1 MSRPDETLTLS
12 RNPAAPQ
19 PGDATGAAVRAPAR
33 SPLIATRLCAPSMPD
48 RCIPRPRLLDALV
61 KGARRLT
68 VIHGPAGFGKTTLAL
83 QWRTRLREEGKPVA
97 WLSMDENDNDPLRF
111 LAYLIEAIRSAE
123 PSLGADLVSLLE
135 SQSPNIAGFILTEL
149 VNQFHDYGEEFYL
162 FLDDWHLVKDRK
174 SEEAIAFLLEHAPAN
189 LHLVITS
196 RSRPTLPLLKLMV
209 RNEVTEIQAADL
221 RFDLAESERFF
232 HDLAIGESDLK
243 ALLDTTEGWVAA
255 LQLAMISLRA
265 TGDREG
271 LFRWISGKH
280 HAVGDY
286 LTESVLDSLPP
297 ELLDFLLDTSI
308 LGRFC
313 GALCGA
319 VSGTANGVALLQRVE
334 QLQLFII
341 PLDDEREWFRY
352 HHLFARHLQRRLE
365 RDHPE
370 RIRGLHLTASAWFE
384 AQGLAE
390 EAVSHALAAGDSA
403 RAINIVETSA
413 MWFVERSYMATLLGL
428 VAKLPQDQLAA
439 RPLLQTAIAWSN
451 CLIHRAGEA
460 MTALRHIEDWI
471 AAHAV
476 ADDAELAREAKVIRA
491 CIEIYADRIE
501 GVEALARP
509 ALTDAEALR
518 PWIVAV
524 AANILTYVLMHSH
537 QYEEAI
543 ELQRWARPVHERVD
557 GPFSQIYGHCFAGMA
572 AYEMGRHADAET
584 SFREALRVARERA
597 GPHSHAARLAGAML
611 GKMVYEYDQLA
622 EAEPLLEDS
631 IALGVEGGVVDYS
644 LASYVCYARLIA
656 LRGEEERAL
665 AILDEGERTARLL
678 AQERLTASVAA
689 ERVRLFAGMGE
700 VRRRSIDAAPADTSL
715 PDDSDG
721 IAAEVWEAR
730 RIAAVRQALADGRP
744 QDAQSLLDP
753 LFEYATRQG
762 QFALARTAFVL
773 RGIAHEIKG
782 NARAAEDALLV
793 ALDCCRAPRAIRPFL
808 DEGPRVVAILER
820 LRGQSRRLQSGTL
833 PRPLQAHIGRILEAA
848 RKHAAPHAD
857 ARGREP
863 ERAAPADAGLPEP
876 LKAREIDV
884 LRLVAEGQSNK
895 EIARYLGIG
904 VDTVKW
910 YLKAIYGKLGV
921 CRRMQAITEAR
932 RLGLIA

>member
-1 MSRPDETLTLS
+1 MTS
-12 RNPAAPQ
+12 
-19 PGDATGAAVRAPAR
+19 AVRSPVR
-33 SPLIATRLCAPSMPD
+33 SPLIATRLCAPSMPE
-48 RCIPRPRLLDALV
+48 RCIPRPRLLDMLQ
-61 KGARRLT
+61 KGALRLT

-135 SQSPNIAGFILTEL
+135 SQNPNIAGFILTEL
-149 VNQFHDYGEEFYL
+149 VNQLHDYGEEFYL
-162 FLDDWHLVKDRK
+162 FLDDWHLVKDKK

-196 RSRPTLPLLKLMV
+196 RSRPALPIRKLMV

-232 HDLAIGESDLK
+232 HDLGIGEADLK

-255 LQLAMISLRA
+255 LQLAMISLRS

-280 HAVGDY
+280 HAVGEY

-297 ELLDFLLDTSI
+297 DLLDFLLDTSI

-313 GALCGA
+313 GALCAA
-319 VSGTANGVALLQRVE
+319 VTGNADGVAVLERAE

-370 RIRGLHLTASAWFE
+370 RIRDLHLTASAWFE
-384 AQGLAE
+384 AQGFAE
-390 EAVSHALAAGDSA
+390 EAVTHALAAGDSA
-403 RAINIVETSA
+403 RAINIVEASA

-460 MTALRHIEDWI
+460 LAALRHVEDWI
-471 AAHAV
+471 AAHRV
-476 ADDAELAREAKVIRA
+476 GEDDELALEAKVIRA

-501 GVEALARP
+501 GVEALVRP
-509 ALTDAEALR
+509 ALADAEALR

-572 AYEMGRHADAET
+572 AYEMGHHADAEA
-584 SFREALRVARERA
+584 SFREALRSARERA

-611 GKMVYEYDQLA
+611 GKMYYEYDQLG

-644 LASYVCYARLIA
+644 LASYICYARLIA

-678 AQERLTASVAA
+678 AQERLTAWVAA

-700 VRRRSIDAAPADTSL
+700 LRRGRIDATPAADTSL
-715 PDDSDG
+715 PDDSNG
-721 IAAEVWEAR
+721 IAAEVWEAN
-730 RIAAVRQALADGRP
+730 RIGAVRQALADGRP
-744 QDAQSLLDP
+744 QDAQALLDP
-753 LFEYATRQG
+753 LFEYVTRQG

-773 RGIAHEIKG
+773 RAIAHELAG

-808 DEGPRVVAILER
+808 DEGPRVVAMLER
-820 LRGQSRRLQSGTL
+820 LPGQGRRQQSGNL

-848 RKHAAPHAD
+848 RQQATPRAD

-863 ERAAPADAGLPEP
+863 ERPTATDAGLPEP

-921 CRRMQAITEAR
+921 CRRMQAIAEAR